1 MNSDL
6 YNKTF
11 KLPSDVL
18 KHLQTTL
25 ASTPKG
31 EGVKRAKFLL
41 KNGVV
46 TYQDL
51 KRIKHDFENTIKRG
65 SSQYE
70 LAGGDLMK
78 SFIDQTLNRERSAV
92 QRGKEIKRDVSV
104 DPNLGTKAQQTPQLN
119 ENDVVSDTE
128 NDVVKK
134 NALAAI
140 INNDNQILLL
150 RRNPNVEMWQP
161 GKWAL
166 VGGAVEEGETPEEA
180 VKREIKEETGLDVNK
195 FKEKFTIQRSSDSIE
210 YIFIAKF
217 DGDPYNIKL
226 NWEHINYGW
235 YSPNE
240 LYFLNHVPN
249 LVDYINIAFKKY
261 D

>member
-1 MNSDL
+1 MNSEL
-6 YNKTF
+6 YNKTY
-11 KLPSDVL
+11 KLPPDVL
-18 KHLQTTL
+18 KHLQATL
-25 ASTPKG
+25 TSIPQG

-51 KRIKHDFENTIKRG
+51 KRIKHDFENKIKRN
-65 SSQYE
+65 SPQYQ

-92 QRGKEIKRDVSV
+92 QRGKEIKKDINI
-104 DPNLGTKAQQTPQLN
+104 DPNLGTKAQKTPQLN
-119 ENDVVSDTE
+119 ENDAVSDVG
-128 NDVVKK
+128 NDAVKK

-140 INNDNQILLL
+140 INNQNQILLL
-150 RRNPNVEMWQP
+150 RRNPNIEMWQP

-166 VGGAVEEGETPEEA
+166 VGGGVEEGETPEEA
-180 VKREIKEETGLDVNK
+180 VKREIKEETGLNINK
-195 FKEKFTIQRSSDSIE
+195 FKEKFTIQRSPDNIE
-210 YIFIAKF
+210 YIFIAKY
-217 DGDPYNIKL
+217 DGDPFEIKL

-235 YSPNE
+235 YSPDE
-240 LYFLNHVPN
+240 LFFLNHVPN